1 MFNNGKM
8 IKWMRLFTELIMGIV
23 ISNLI
28 IFLMFNLGYIG
39 WDLVIYTIFTSII
52 AIFVVPA
59 MEYVR
64 VASATGKISTG
75 LGKLIYTFG
84 IGLPLGFLIWTL
96 TTSILLLQSW
106 SPLRGISNS
115 LKDILYPMI
124 MIPSYLLAGYVGYKI
139 GERRGFKPRVY
150 RI

>member
-1 MFNNGKM
+1 MSNNGNM
-8 IKWMRLFTELIMGIV
+8 IKWMRLFTKLIIGV
-23 ISNLI
+23 AISNFI
-28 IFLMFNLGYIG
+28 IFFMFNLGYIG

-52 AIFVVPA
+52 ALFVVPA

-64 VASATGKISTG
+64 VVSATGKISTR

-84 IGLPLGFLIWTL
+84 IGLSLGFLIWTFII
-96 TTSILLLQSW
+96 SILLLQSW

-124 MIPSYLLAGYVGYKI
+124 MIPSYLLAGYIGYKI
-139 GERRGFKPRVY
+139 GEKRGFKPTRL
-150 RI
+150 